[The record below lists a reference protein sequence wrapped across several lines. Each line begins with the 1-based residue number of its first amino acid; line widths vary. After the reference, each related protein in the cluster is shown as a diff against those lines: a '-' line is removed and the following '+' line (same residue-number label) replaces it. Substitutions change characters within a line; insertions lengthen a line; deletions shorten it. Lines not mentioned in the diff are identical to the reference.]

1 MSYIICPIIFKNLDI
16 QTEIIY
22 LFIYFK
28 NLINIFKN
36 VHSIVNST
44 IAKII
49 R

>member
-22 LFIYFK
+22 LFQK